1 MAQPAARPVE
11 VDGMTPEQGG
21 RDYRRALGSF
31 ATGIT
36 VVTCALADGRRA
48 GLTVNSFSSVSLE
61 PPLVSWCL
69 AIKAVSFALFDAAP
83 TFAVNVLALDQQ
95 SLVQHF
101 ASRLEDKFAD
111 VAATPGLGGAPL
123 LEGCVAR
130 FECRRVGRFE
140 AGDHV
145 IYLGEV
151 ERYSRGEGE
160 PLVLLQ
166 GRYGRLADA

>member
-1 MAQPAARPVE
+1 MTQPAARSAE
-11 VDGMTPEQGG
+11 VDGTTPQAGG

-36 VVTCALADGRRA
+36 VVTSALADGRRA
-48 GLTVNSFSSVSLE
+48 GLTVNSFTSVSLE

-69 AIKAVSFALFDAAP
+69 AYRALSFEIFDAAAG
-83 TFAVNVLALDQQ
+83 FAVNVLALDQEP
-95 SLVQHF
+95 LVWHF
-101 ASRLEDKFAD
+101 AGREPDKFAD
-111 VAATPGLGGAPL
+111 VATTPGLGGAPL

-151 ERYSRGEGE
+151 ERYVRFERE
-160 PLVLLQ
+160 PLVLVR
-166 GRYGRLADA
+166 GRYGRLADD

>member
-1 MAQPAARPVE
+1 MARPAARHAE
-11 VDGMTPEQGG
+11 TEGATPADGG

-36 VVTCALADGRRA
+36 VVTACDDAGNRA
-48 GLTVNSFSSVSLE
+48 GLTVNSFTSVSLE

-69 AIKAVSFALFDAAP
+69 DHRAMSFAVFDEAAH
-83 TFAVNVLALDQQ
+83 FAVNVLAHAQQ
-95 SLVQHF
+95 PLVQHF
-101 ASRLEDKFAD
+101 ASPLDDKFAG
-111 VAATPGLGGAPL
+111 VATTPGLGGAPL
-123 LEGCVAR
+123 LDGCVAR

-151 ERYSRGEGE
+151 ERYARFEGE
-160 PLVLLQ
+160 PLVLVQ
-166 GRYGRLADA
+166 GRYGRLADD